1 VNKFYKIIKYNKNF
15 QQKININIEDSL
27 KDYLCNI
34 KIKGD
39 LMTNTKYIQNLMNN
53 KMTSFLKLLF
63 SKKSREPN
71 ESDSENNSKLFLIKY
86 KGFKIN
92 DYPLLSDF
100 ESKSLEEKIIILEY
114 NQCYYKYSLNKRN
127 IELIYLINEFREKN
141 NMNKF
146 MSNKNVNLDEFL
158 REKNSNDNK
167 NYLFINPLGEFK
179 NKLSKNDKSI
189 AKILLIEDLRYIMV
203 LEREKHEYIFIY
215 SKNNEETNVKI
226 NIKYDKRIFQFYKF
240 HLFNN
245 IIPIVNIKNSPK
257 YIKRNLKSLLKDSFL
272 DEGYQI
278 LYLKN
283 DTLIGVLEGPP
294 ETSFEKGYFLF
305 KIIFSEDF
313 PFKPPKFIFMTEI
326 FHPNVFENGLVSVDI
341 LYDQWSPVLCYFS
354 PIIYSIQSL
363 LNVPNPDDFLN
374 EAAAKLYKEDK
385 NL

>member
-1 VNKFYKIIKYNKNF
+1 MSNSQILLNISSKYIIELIFSHLHLNIFYKIIKYNKSF
-15 QQKININIEDSL
+15 QKEIKINIEDSL
-27 KDYLCNI
+27 KDYLYNI

-63 SKKSREPN
+63 SKKSSLKNNNFSLEGESNDSNN
-71 ESDSENNSKLFLIKY
+71 ENDSNIFLIKY

-92 DYPLLSDF
+92 DYPLPSDF

-127 IELIYLINEFREKN
+127 IELIYLINEFREKD
-141 NMNKF
+141 NMNKL

-189 AKILLIEDLRYIMV
+189 SKILLIDDLRYIMI

-245 IIPIVNIKNSPK
+245 IIPIVNIKNFPK

-294 ETSFEKGYFLF
+294 ETSFENGYFLF

-326 FHPNVFENGLVSVDI
+326 FHPNIFENGLVSIDI
-341 LYDQWSPVLCYFS
+341 L
-354 PIIYSIQSL
+354 
-363 LNVPNPDDFLN
+363 
-374 EAAAKLYKEDK
+374 
-385 NL
+385 